1 MFEQIIQIVSLI
13 IAIIGVLITFSSG
26 VLIWTFKNQIKRID
40 NIERENKEIKDNYI
54 ERFNEIKELV
64 NKHSTIMQYELSGV
78 KTDIALIKQKIKI
91 TNN

>member
-78 KTDIALIKQKIKI
+78 KTDIAVIKQKIKI